1 LSGRFAIRYNQ
12 ITFKVDKG
20 AIVAEIKLV
29 NITKVFKPGVLRI
42 LPTGRGVRT
51 AWHDYEDKAFVDR
64 VAGQEAAQSRGPEP
78 VKALDG
84 LTLTIHN
91 GEALAIVGPSGCGKS
106 TLLRVVAGLEDPDSG
121 DVLYDDVRMNDEA
134 PKDRGIGM
142 VFQSYALYPHMKGE
156 GNLGFF
162 FRVRHRTSEEMMERI
177 RITSEMMGI
186 GFDLLL
192 SRKPGTLSGGQQ
204 QRVAIARCLVRD
216 PSLFLFDE
224 PLSNL
229 DAKLRTS
236 TRVEIKRLL
245 QRFHITAIYVT
256 HDQIEA
262 ITLGDRIAVMRDGKI
277 EQLGTYHEITENP
290 VNAFV
295 AGFLGLPPM
304 NLLKGWRAAEDGYLE
319 GHLGRVPVPTHLALY
334 VTPGQD
340 VILGFR
346 GEAATLVLQGEA
358 VPEGGSI
365 IPAEVI
371 NCEPNFARQ
380 YQLVNVQ
387 SGSTLYGVQA
397 PLDKPFN
404 TGWAVQVVL
413 MPEKVYLFDE
423 KSENRIAPPP
433 PPEEEEANLPETP
446 STKAQ
451 AGS

>member
-1 LSGRFAIRYNQ
+1 
-12 ITFKVDKG
+12 
-20 AIVAEIKLV
+20 
-29 NITKVFKPGVLRI
+29 
-42 LPTGRGVRT
+42 
-51 AWHDYEDKAFVDR
+51 
-64 VAGQEAAQSRGPEP
+64 
-78 VKALDG
+78 
-84 LTLTIHN
+84 
-91 GEALAIVGPSGCGKS
+91 
-106 TLLRVVAGLEDPDSG
+106 
-121 DVLYDDVRMNDEA
+121 
-134 PKDRGIGM
+134 
-142 VFQSYALYPHMKGE
+142 MKGE

-295 AGFLGLPPM
+295 ASFLGLPPM
-304 NLLKGWRAAEDGYLE
+304 NLLKGWRVTSDGYL
-319 GHLGRVPVPTHLALY
+319 GGDMGRVPVPEHLAPF
-334 VTPGQD
+334 VSVGQK
-340 VILGFR
+340 VIMGFR
-346 GEAATLVLQGEA
+346 GEAATLAMQDEA
-358 VPEGGSI
+358 LPEGSAVI
-365 IPAEVI
+365 SAEVI

-387 SGSTLYGVQA
+387 SDNVLYGVQA

-404 TGWAVQVVL
+404 TGWPVRVVL

-423 KSENRIAPPP
+423 ETDLRIAPPP
-433 PPEEEEANLPETP
+433 ADESAIHAIGDE
-446 STKAQ
+446 
-451 AGS
+451 GIG